1 MTTNVKGL
9 DTRWECQHRGGR
21 GALRRIVYYWGGK
34 SKANE
39 IADRVDWMRAMP
51 AAQAAA
57 AYIGN
62 RQRLSSPIYISL
74 DNISQEHH
82 CSNWKR
88 QEFAGKII
96 RHCWAPYCF
105 CFLFNTLTSFA
116 QKVNFYFQIYSYF
129 CADVWVGAGYVSCWW
144 WPFNGCDGWPNTCW
158 ALMNSIGSIAVDIS
172 DLLQALLLCMETLSR
187 LVWYS
192 YSYALWLS
200 SFIQGVSRQKEE
212 LVGRPIVLLLHHGI
226 SFVTLVGARSLMTA
240 KIFKRQSMDAFSL
253 CILHNIEDV

>member
-1 MTTNVKGL
+1 MRLLTGSIG
-9 DTRWECQHRGGR
+9 WELCQQH
-21 GALRRIVYYWGGK
+21 K
-34 SKANE
+34 
-39 IADRVDWMRAMP
+39 
-51 AAQAAA
+51 QQQH
-57 AYIGN
+57 IGN
-62 RQRLSSPIYISL
+62 RRCLSLLLYISL

-105 CFLFNTLTSFA
+105 RFLFNTLTSFA
-116 QKVNFYFQIYSYF
+116 QKVNFYFQIYIATF
-129 CADVWVGAGYVSCWW
+129 ALMFEWGQVTAGYVSWW
-144 WPFNGCDGWPNTCW
+144 WPFNGCDGWPTCW

-172 DLLQALLLCMETLSR
+172 DLLQALLLCMETISR

-226 SFVTLVGARSLMTA
+226 SFVAL
-240 KIFKRQSMDAFSL
+240 I
-253 CILHNIEDV
+253 